1 MIETFVGR
9 KTGIA
14 NRATTVAA
22 YLNGIFAS
30 ANPAEN
36 EIINCKIKIPKVK
49 NKVFPKIRGV
59 ITSKASA

>member
-22 YLNGIFAS
+22 YLKGIFAS

-36 EIINCKIKIPKVK
+36 EIINCKIKIPNEKYSDLIQEQREVLR
-49 NKVFPKIRGV
+49 V
-59 ITSKASA
+59 